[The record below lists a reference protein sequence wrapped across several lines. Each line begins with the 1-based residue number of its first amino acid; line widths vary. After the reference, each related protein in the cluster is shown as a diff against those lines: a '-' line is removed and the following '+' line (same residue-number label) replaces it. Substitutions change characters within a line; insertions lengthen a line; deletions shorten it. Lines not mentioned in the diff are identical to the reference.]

1 MCKQVAMVCA
11 MHVAAWLRTFL
22 LSYACII
29 AAPQSPQTGSVETVR
44 GAEGDLLLVSAVD
57 GRLYAM
63 DRKDGTLRWSADTGG
78 KLVGA
83 FQNETVFAGSV
94 IVPSLSG
101 ELLVFRSSAAQAP
114 GALDQQVQVSSGLH
128 KLPVG
133 APELVGLAPMVGD
146 DGMLYLGEKTSDS
159 FLVDPFTGAMDRV
172 RSSGGGGGGGGGSA
186 AREGAAHEQVRGQG
200 AKIVVGRRDYRVTA
214 VDSGTGA
221 LAWNATV
228 GFVSVASRQ
237 AFVCVCVR
245 VSLCVWI
252 YVHTYIHTYMHACIH
267 TYIHIYIYII
277 FVYTHLNITIH
288 I

>member
-101 ELLVFRSSAAQAP
+101 ELLVFRSSAAQQAP

-172 RSSGGGGGGGGGSA
+172 RSSGGGGGGGSA
-186 AREGAAHEQVRGQG
+186 AREGAAHEQARGQG

-267 TYIHIYIYII
+267 TYIHIYIYILL
-277 FVYTHLNITIH
+277 HE
-288 I
+288 